1 MTRALLICMTA
12 MMSIAAAFAQ
22 TYPVKPIHFI
32 VPYPPGGGTDL
43 LGRTLGLKLAAAM
56 GQQVIVE
63 NRAGAQGNIGTVAGA
78 KAAPDGY
85 TIVLS
90 YVGTFAMNPWLY
102 KNVGFDPIKDF
113 AQVSL
118 ASVQP
123 YVVVVN
129 PVVPVKNLK
138 ELGVLSR
145 SSPERLSFG
154 SSASAGQLAGEF
166 LNVLTNSKMLHIPY
180 KGAGPAMIDLLG
192 GHIDLMFASPASS
205 VPQVKS
211 GKLRAL
217 AVTAPTR
224 LTALPDVPTSRE
236 SGFGE
241 FEINGWYGVAAPAN
255 TPRDIV
261 VKLNTE
267 IARALK
273 TNDVQERLMND
284 GLEGKS
290 NSADEMTAF
299 VKSELDRWGQVI
311 KAAGIRPE

>member
-166 LNVLTNSKMLHIPY
+166 FNVLTKSKMLHIPY

>member
-12 MMSIAAAFAQ
+12 MMSITAAFAQ

-166 LNVLTNSKMLHIPY
+166 FNVLTKSKMLHIPY

-267 IARALK
+267 IARALR

>member
-166 LNVLTNSKMLHIPY
+166 FNVLTKSKMLHIPY

-267 IARALK
+267 IARALR